1 MVSLLKTQLI
11 VNKDNKMIVKS
22 HDFLYEKP
30 YIFTHKYTGFTS
42 IKQKLHKKQN
52 SSMYRYLNIVI
63 SPGTYRLKL
72 N

>member
-1 MVSLLKTQLI
+1 MVSLLKARLI
-11 VNKDNKMIVKS
+11 VNKNNKIIFKS
-22 HDFLYEKP
+22 HDFLYKKP
-30 YIFTHKYTGFTS
+30 YIFTHKYTEFTS

-52 SSMYRYLNIVI
+52 SSMYPYLNIAI